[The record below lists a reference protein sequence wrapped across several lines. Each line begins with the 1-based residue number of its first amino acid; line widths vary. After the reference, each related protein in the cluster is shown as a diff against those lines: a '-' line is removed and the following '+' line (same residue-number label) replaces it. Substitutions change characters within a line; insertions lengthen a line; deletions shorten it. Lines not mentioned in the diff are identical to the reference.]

1 MINESDHFML
11 DLDNQSAG
19 WQTLAPMPNARNNM
33 TGASINGKMYIISG
47 QYTWGPTQVAL
58 SEVDCYDPATDTWS
72 QVASMPVAISHTNLI
87 HVQPMDR
94 KDHHVQGGET
104 MYNTPQ
110 STVFTP
116 MTTILDTWSLIGT
129 LPASNCSTSVAGVL
143 ADGTIIS
150 ATGNNPNPTADTW
163 IGTLPTTQSI

>member
-1 MINESDHFML
+1 MINESDHFVL
-11 DLDNQSAG
+11 DLDNPDAG

-33 TGASINGKMYIISG
+33 SGVSIDGKMYIISG

-58 SEVDCYDPATDTWS
+58 SEVDCYDPLTDTWT
-72 QVASMPVAISHTNLI
+72 QVASMPVAISHTNSSTF
-87 HVQPMDR
+87 VMDG
-94 KDHHVQGGET
+94 KIVVLGGET

-110 STVFTP
+110 STIYAYDP
-116 MTTILDTWSLIGT
+116 ILDTWSLIGT
-129 LPASNCSTSVAGVL
+129 LPANRSTSVAGVL

-163 IGTLPTTQSI
+163 IGTLPTTNT